1 MRAPVRQIATA
12 HHARCR
18 AALAIFFSPLLSAP
32 DAGRGPRPTVEEGFA
47 AYLRRTGQ
55 SKAESAFRIR
65 VNQRDFDFARLGRWE
80 RISNPKSE
88 IPRQKILHSLRV
100 RA

>member
-47 AYLRRTGQ
+47 AYLREDFPAAGVTYR
-55 SKAESAFRIR
+55 
-65 VNQRDFDFARLGRWE
+65 RDEGR
-80 RISNPKSE
+80 
-88 IPRQKILHSLRV
+88 SLR
-100 RA
+100 A